1 MATST
6 LPGGLIAFGPDANCT
21 LALCPLEASLLQYR
35 PSLPASITFISVF
48 GLSLLVHTAQG
59 IRSKSWGFMSCMISG
74 CIFEVVGY
82 IGRIIINDNPFDFG
96 GFLIQIICI
105 TVAPVFFCS
114 AIYVLLSQVIN
125 LLDRSISRCDPRL
138 FYWIF
143 IPCDIVSLVL
153 QATGGALSCIASTKA
168 DIDVGVDISLAGL
181 IFQVVTLTIF
191 FFLFADYMILC
202 WRLGPREK
210 LTRRLLFFLLF
221 LSLSVLFILI
231 RCVYRI
237 VELHEGYFSELFREE
252 VPFIVLESGIM
263 SIGVICLNIGHPSL
277 AFGRRGSKKMELDP
291 TDSADSAYELTNRLA
306 VSAALAVAEEQ
317 DTNDRRM
324 ERKWVSRGFVK
335 NFRKL

>member
-1 MATST
+1 
-6 LPGGLIAFGPDANCT
+6 
-21 LALCPLEASLLQYR
+21 
-35 PSLPASITFISVF
+35 
-48 GLSLLVHTAQG
+48 
-59 IRSKSWGFMSCMISG
+59 
-74 CIFEVVGY
+74 
-82 IGRIIINDNPFDFG
+82 
-96 GFLIQIICI
+96 
-105 TVAPVFFCS
+105 
-114 AIYVLLSQVIN
+114 
-125 LLDRSISRCDPRL
+125 
-138 FYWIF
+138 
-143 IPCDIVSLVL
+143 VL

-252 VPFIVLESGIM
+252 VPFIVLESGLVNPAAMAIPLLTRHSIM

-277 AFGRRGSKKMELDP
+277 AFGRRGSKKMELDL
-291 TDSADSAYELTNRLA
+291 TDSGDSAYELTNRLA

-317 DTNDRRM
+317 DTYDRRM